1 MCLQQVYVKLVHADA
16 FIWMCIYIYRQ
27 TLSIIDH
34 LPVDEPP
41 VHAIKRIDV
50 QITEL

>member
-16 FIWMCIYIYRQ
+16 LYRQ

-41 VHAIKRIDV
+41 VHAFKRIDV